1 MMLNSAHDVESNGHV
16 ANRGSIIL
24 KEGYI
29 V

>member
-1 MMLNSAHDVESNGHV
+1 MMLKSVHDVESNGHI
-16 ANRGSIIL
+16 ANRRSIIL